1 MRFENINMLN
11 DTMAI
16 MDRGYYEVNGKRV
29 NLKLSKKEMK
39 EIFVF
44 LPKDVKRIADNK
56 DFQHVHVMGRIGV
69 GCVNMDSY
77 SLAIKRYSDC
87 SYMFN
92 KKSKPILVLN
102 LANPVNPGG
111 GVRRG
116 SKAQEEDLCR
126 KSSLLLSLESSKA
139 SAYYKYNKSLNTY
152 MGSDAVMITPQV
164 EIIKDEKGN
173 LLDESVIVSVM
184 TCAAPMLRDGMEGL
198 TDQEYQDMVY
208 GRITGM
214 LKVAAHL
221 GYEVLILGAFGCG
234 AFANDAHVVSDL
246 FYKVLKEFDYDGM
259 KAKDFFRRIDFAV
272 LSRSADQ
279 YNYKEFARN
288 FNDFY
293 REENAAEVAYALEK
307 IKKTEKNLDRIRG
320 SLVGGAIGDA
330 LGYTVEFMQEEQI
343 FRKYGSSGITEYE
356 LTNGKALISD
366 DTQMTLFTA
375 NGILVGDTRLSMRGI
390 GGDPKAYVPDAYL
403 DWLKTQQLD
412 INSVN
417 RHERYT
423 KKGGYSWLLDIPEL
437 YSRRAP
443 GNTCLSALE
452 TRAKEDYVDSFINSP
467 INMSKGCGGIM
478 RIAPLA
484 LRYRPGENFYGDIEQ
499 IDMEAA
505 ELSAIT
511 HSHSLGYMP
520 SAVVSHIISRI
531 FCSHDEMSLKD
542 MVLEARDSVSKL
554 FAGDKN
560 LPVLIDI
567 IDKAVRLSEETDTD
581 DLDNIHALGE
591 GWVAEE
597 TLGIALYCALKYQ
610 NDFSKA
616 IITSVNHK
624 GDSDSTGAV
633 TGNILGALI
642 GYEAIDSKWKKNLE
656 LLDVL
661 LEVADDLCHGCQ
673 MSEYSHYYDPAWATK
688 YMQMHRYEE
697 PKKNQEYTFFWLDNE
712 KYGEFSNWYQREFVI
727 DDFRYFCVEQYMMA
741 QKAKRFHDSVRYTA
755 ILRANS
761 PKGCKALGKQV
772 SPFDAKVWDAVK
784 YNIVK
789 AGNKA
794 KFEQNPD
801 LMKLLLST
809 GDSIMAEASPK
820 DRIWGIALDAETA
833 KWKKPEEWPGQN
845 LLGKIL
851 MELRTEFGINQTKSS
866 ATELRMIKG
875 DITQQSDVEAIV
887 NAANTSLLGGGGVDG
902 AIHRAAGRQL
912 LEECRKLNGCKT
924 GEAKLTG
931 AYKLPCKY
939 IIHTVGPIWRGGN
952 QDEEKLLADCYSNSL
967 QIAVDQGIRS
977 VAFPSI
983 STGVYRFPKEKA
995 AMIALRTVNDFIDAN
1010 LGKLD
1015 LVEWI
1020 LFDEETLNIY
1030 EDVLNQFKIS
1040 KIVGTPVLDTINM
1053 MLRDGLV

>member
-1 MRFENINMLN
+1 MKFENINMLN

-16 MDRGYYEVNGKRV
+16 LDRGYYEVNGKRV
-29 NLKLSKKEMK
+29 NLKLSKAEMK
-39 EIFVF
+39 EISVF
-44 LPKDVKRIADNK
+44 LPKDVKSISDNK
-56 DFQHVHVMGRIGV
+56 DFQHIHMMGGRIGV
-69 GCVNMDSY
+69 DCVNMDSY

-87 SYMFN
+87 SYMFS

-126 KSSLLLSLESSKA
+126 KSSLLLSLESSAA
-139 SAYYKYNKSLNTY
+139 SVYYKYNKSLNTY
-152 MGSDAVMITPQV
+152 MGSDAVMVTPQV
-164 EIIKDEKGN
+164 EIIKDENGS

-184 TCAAPMLRDGMEGL
+184 TCAAPMLRNGMEGL
-198 TDQEYQDMVY
+198 TDQEYRDMVY

-214 LKVAAHL
+214 LKVAAYL

-234 AFANDAHVVSDL
+234 AFLNDAHVVSDL
-246 FYKVLKEFDYDGM
+246 FYKALKEFDYDGM
-259 KAKDFFRRIDFAV
+259 EAKDFFRRIDFAV

-288 FNDFY
+288 FCDFY
-293 REENAAEVAYALEK
+293 REEDAEEVASALERVRE
-307 IKKTEKNLDRIRG
+307 TETNLDRIRG

-356 LTNGKALISD
+356 LTNGKALVSD

-390 GGDPKAYVPDAYL
+390 GGDPKVYVPNAYL

-417 RHERYT
+417 QYERYT
-423 KKGGYSWLLDIPEL
+423 EKGGYSWLLDVPEL

-452 TRAKEDYVDSFINSP
+452 TRAKEDHVNSFINSP
-467 INMSKGCGGIM
+467 INRSKGCGGIM

-484 LRYRPGENFYGDIEQ
+484 LKYRLGENFYGDIEQ

-520 SAVVSHIISRI
+520 SSVVSHIISRI
-531 FCSHDEMSLKD
+531 LCSHDEMSLKD

-554 FAGDKN
+554 FAEDKN
-560 LPVLIDI
+560 LPVLVDI
-567 IDKAVRLSEETDTD
+567 IDKAVRLSEKTDTD

-616 IITSVNHK
+616 MIVSVNHK

-642 GYEAIDSKWKKNLE
+642 GYDAIDSKWKKDLE
-656 LLDVL
+656 LLDVI

-673 MSEYSHYYDPAWATK
+673 MSEYSYYFDPAWATK
-688 YMQMHRYEE
+688 YMHMHRYEE
-697 PKKNQEYTFFWLDNE
+697 PKKNPEYVFFWLDNE

-741 QKAKRFHDSVRYTA
+741 QKAKLFHDSVRYTA

-761 PKGCKALGKQV
+761 PKDCKALGKQV
-772 SPFDAKVWDAVK
+772 TPFDAKVWDAVK
-784 YNIVK
+784 YDIVK
-789 AGNKA
+789 TGNKA

-801 LMKLLLST
+801 LMNLLLST
-809 GDSIMAEASPK
+809 GDRIMAEASPK
-820 DRIWGIALDAETA
+820 DKIWGIALDAETA
-833 KWKKPEEWPGQN
+833 KHINPEAWPGQN

-851 MELRTEFGINQTKSS
+851 MELKAEYRKEQSKSS

-875 DITQQSDVEAIV
+875 DITKQSDVEAIV
-887 NAANTSLLGGGGVDG
+887 NAANTSLLGGGVDG

-939 IIHTVGPIWRGGN
+939 IIHTVGPIWRGVN
-952 QDEEKLLADCYSNSL
+952 QDEEKFLAECYSNSL

-983 STGVYRFPKEKA
+983 STGVYSFPKEKA
-995 AMIALRTVNDFIDAN
+995 AMIAVRTVNDFIEEN
-1010 LGKLD
+1010 SGSLD

-1030 EDVLNQFKIS
+1030 KDALNQFKAN
-1040 KIVGTPVLDTINM
+1040 KIVGTP
-1053 MLRDGLV
+1053 GF